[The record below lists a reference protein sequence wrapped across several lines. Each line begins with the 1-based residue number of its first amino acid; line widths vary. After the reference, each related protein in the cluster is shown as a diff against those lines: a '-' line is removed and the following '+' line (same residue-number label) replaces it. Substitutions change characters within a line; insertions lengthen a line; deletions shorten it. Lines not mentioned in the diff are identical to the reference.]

1 LGGKVR
7 IYKLELIDFLELIL
21 TIWHIFSSARPLKND
36 LNFPPNEYE
45 KMKRKWENESSKV
58 QGNGII
64 ARAAI
69 ELLIFMQF
77 AAADAQN

>member
-1 LGGKVR
+1 L
-7 IYKLELIDFLELIL
+7 LID
-21 TIWHIFSSARPLKND
+21 TSKV
-36 LNFPPNEYE
+36 LNFSPNEHE